1 MNNKGTTLLIVI
13 LSILVIVAG
22 GMLIYKIINEKEES
36 ENVVADD
43 NVDINED
50 KDDKELVV
58 EEKKPQIFNGNDR
71 PIAVMIDN
79 HSGAWPQANL
89 NKAYLVYEIIVEGG
103 ETRLMAVF
111 KGQDLEKIGPI
122 RSSRH
127 YFLDYALEND
137 AIYVHHGW
145 SPQAQNDISALN
157 VNNINGIQESS
168 NNFWR
173 VKDKKSPH
181 NMFTSTT
188 SILKIAERK
197 GYATISDKKSVLN
210 YIAGDVD
217 LKEKYGIAEEQTEN
231 TSAESKAIN
240 ATKIVIPH
248 STLQTVEYDYDENSK
263 TYVRYARGKVQTDY
277 ITGEN
282 IQTKNIIITMCDNYT
297 LADSEEKG
305 RQGLKNI
312 GTFDGYYITNGYA
325 IPIKCEK
332 ESRTAQTQ
340 YKDLKGNA
348 IEVSDGNTFIN
359 ICPQDAKIVLKTLF
373 LKGGFYLINKVE
385 ISSVNTSQLPI
396 LTNKEK
402 EELFIRIKQGDEN
415 ARTEFIKGN
424 LRLVLSV
431 IQRFYGRGE
440 SADDLFQIGCIGLI
454 KAIDNFDLTQGVQF
468 STYAVPMIIRRS

>member
-1 MNNKGTTLLIVI
+1 
-13 LSILVIVAG
+13 
-22 GMLIYKIINEKEES
+22 
-36 ENVVADD
+36 
-43 NVDINED
+43 
-50 KDDKELVV
+50 
-58 EEKKPQIFNGNDR
+58 
-71 PIAVMIDN
+71 MIDN

-145 SPQAQNDISALN
+145 SPQAQSDIETLG

-168 NNFWR
+168 DDFWR

-181 NMFTSTT
+181 NMFTSMA

-197 GYATISDKKSVLN
+197 GYATTSNKKSVLN
-210 YIAGDVD
+210 YIASDVD
-217 LKEKYGIAEEQTEN
+217 LKEKYGIAEEQTES
-231 TSAESKAIN
+231 TSTENKAIN

-277 ITGEN
+277 INGEN

-297 LADSEEKG
+297 LADSEKKG

-325 IPIKCEK
+325 VPIKCEK

-340 YKDLKGNA
+340 YKDLKGNV

-359 ICPQDAKIVLKTLF
+359 ICPQDAKI
-373 LKGGFYLINKVE
+373 E
-385 ISSVNTSQLPI
+385 I
-396 LTNKEK
+396 E
-402 EELFIRIKQGDEN
+402 
-415 ARTEFIKGN
+415 
-424 LRLVLSV
+424 
-431 IQRFYGRGE
+431 
-440 SADDLFQIGCIGLI
+440 
-454 KAIDNFDLTQGVQF
+454 
-468 STYAVPMIIRRS
+468 

>member
-1 MNNKGTTLLIVI
+1 MNNKGTTLFIII
-13 LSILVIVAG
+13 LSILVVVAG
-22 GMLIYKIINEKEES
+22 GVLIYKIINHEEETKEVIINGENDKNDDNNDEKEL
-36 ENVVADD
+36 
-43 NVDINED
+43 I
-50 KDDKELVV
+50 V
-58 EEKKPQIFNGNDR
+58 EEKQPKIFSETDR

-145 SPQAQNDISALN
+145 SPQAQSDISTLN

-168 NNFWR
+168 NDFWR
-173 VKDKKSPH
+173 VKDKQSPH
-181 NMFTSTT
+181 NMFTSTA

-197 GYATISDKKSVLN
+197 GYAITSNKKSVLN
-210 YIAGDVD
+210 YVARDVN
-217 LKEKYGIAEEQTEN
+217 LKEKYDDTDKTKESVSTTSNEESDNEVIEAN
-231 TSAESKAIN
+231 
-240 ATKIVIPH
+240 KIVIPH

-263 TYVRYARGKVQTDY
+263 TYIRYARGKVQTDY

-297 LADSEEKG
+297 LDDSENKG

-312 GTFDGYYITNGYA
+312 GTFDGYYITDGYA
-325 IPIKCEK
+325 IPIKCVK

-340 YKDLKGNA
+340 YKDLKGNI

-359 ICPQDAKIVLKTLF
+359 ICPQNAKI
-373 LKGGFYLINKVE
+373 E
-385 ISSVNTSQLPI
+385 I
-396 LTNKEK
+396 E
-402 EELFIRIKQGDEN
+402 
-415 ARTEFIKGN
+415 
-424 LRLVLSV
+424 
-431 IQRFYGRGE
+431 
-440 SADDLFQIGCIGLI
+440 
-454 KAIDNFDLTQGVQF
+454 
-468 STYAVPMIIRRS
+468 